1 MAGLRMDTIDSSWL
15 QVRRRRELFE
25 MCTWAEGA
33 VCNVYL
39 LTELYVFESV
49 GNIHSFSLYGF
60 GSATPIL
67 YIISN
72 ANMKNVFCLFKY
84 SF

>member
-1 MAGLRMDTIDSSWL
+1 MMAMWCVRTAILSEEQMMAGLRMDTIDSSWL

-49 GNIHSFSLYGF
+49 GNIH
-60 GSATPIL
+60 
-67 YIISN
+67 
-72 ANMKNVFCLFKY
+72 
-84 SF
+84 